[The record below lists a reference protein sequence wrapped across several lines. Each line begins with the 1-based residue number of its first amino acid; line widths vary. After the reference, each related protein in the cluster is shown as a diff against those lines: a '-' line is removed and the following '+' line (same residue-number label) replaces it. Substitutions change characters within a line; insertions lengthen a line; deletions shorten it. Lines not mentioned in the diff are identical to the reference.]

1 MKTSCVVGGGSVFT
15 RLQQSALWFSF
26 ICLGLLSPVVA
37 LATSTILISGGDS
50 VTNSTLATSITLSG
64 AGLNNNGA
72 GILTLGEGNLT
83 LYGSSSLIGGTT
95 VSISE
100 PTSGFTTLTVS
111 NAAGILTLSSSS
123 NLTGGTTVLTSGSLI
138 GAGTLVK
145 STGSG
150 ILTLSGLSTFN
161 ESSSSNSNSTV
172 LNSGTLFAVGTLIIT
187 NGSGVITLSG
197 SSTLNAGPISVTP
210 GTLVNSANNSLVIT
224 GATLQTVVLNGGTLA
239 VQLPVKV
246 SAKTI
251 SVNIPS
257 GCTACQVE
265 VRLKGA
271 QKWVRWNTSVLNGKP
286 SLLTLNAPRVAGPVE
301 WRATGTIS
309 SEKAKAFAKKS
320 KFSDAFYQGPRVFDK
335 APALG
340 YVATT
345 ASGYANGQNSG
356 VPVPTTVGV
365 TSGVV
370 DSLKVANV
378 TSTVTATATPTITA
392 TNTTATTTSSTTSTQ
407 VDEPDIWKTEGNS
420 VYFFNQLRGLQVLDV
435 SDPSTP
441 KLSAYLRQPCVGQDL
456 YLLPEA
462 VAGERLVVL
471 LTRDFSSYLAQ
482 TNVVVVRVA
491 GKEAVEVS
499 RTVLNGWL
507 ADSRLLGNR
516 LYVATSDWGAQTAG
530 TTLSEV
536 LVATDGSQT
545 IAAAHQISGQAS
557 GALISAGSDWM
568 AVTTNDWQDWNHS
581 QVTLFKLDETGAT
594 VLTPNSIKTA
604 GSVYDK
610 FKVAF
615 HQNTLMVV
623 SAKYDMSN
631 GWTPVSVLENFSVA
645 GDTLATLEI
654 KRGEQLRATRFAGD
668 KLYVV
673 TAQQTDPL
681 WLIDLTDPTAP
692 SVTGSVE
699 VPGFSTYI
707 EPVGDSGQF
716 LFTIGYDSGKVAVS
730 LFDVSD
736 ASKPALKSRV
746 FIEESGWGYSEATYD
761 EKALKI
767 LTDDGLALIPF
778 SAFSR
783 SPIVFASTTAAISA
797 ATTST
802 SEKTS
807 FVRLVDIDLQN
818 GGSLTLRGRLDHE
831 FTPRRATLING
842 ILTSISQ
849 KELITAK
856 IDDRDHPAVLADVMI
871 AWPVNQV
878 IPSGEYLLQI
888 SDGSSALWSGDKAAV
903 RISKGA
909 SENTIV
915 NDIELGDGIVQDAV
929 LRSSRLYVLRKNWN
943 PNLSCMPF
951 VCFVNGGA
959 SSPTTAELGLDI
971 YDASALPALPLLG
984 RVSIN
989 TGSAATNCTISSLLW
1004 VTDSLPVVMTQ
1015 NNPAAY
1021 WRYPMVAFNNA
1032 VAPPLTSSVGVMVSS
1047 VSPKAA
1053 ALPTASLAMPFMPAY
1068 NIKPA
1073 PAMVRPIDV
1082 SNPSAPVALRPYPL
1096 ATTLN
1101 TLVTTC
1107 AAGDGLLVFGYGQS
1121 PAPWRN
1127 AKWPAGTETPQVYS
1141 HRLGVLDF
1149 ATPQRP
1155 IQRIPV
1161 VLPGR
1166 LFALGEVSR
1175 SGFLAFT
1182 ENVVDRTDG
1191 PVRQL
1196 QVSLVD
1202 ETQASLCATTEV
1214 GVSAILAAE
1223 GRTVMVAD
1231 GQSVQRLM
1239 LDDTAQLVQ
1248 TGGIAKLNWVPY
1260 ELKIQGLTLLTSNGN
1275 EVLRVSWPGLDA
1287 VVESWKVQQW
1297 FPVSRLMIGSNRA
1310 LYAPVGD
1317 YGVNVLQP
1325 R

>member
-1 MKTSCVVGGGSVFT
+1 MKTSCVVDEMSIFA
-15 RLQQSALWFSF
+15 RLAQCALWLYLF
-26 ICLGLLSPVVA
+26 CLSLLAPVAA
-37 LATSTILISGGDS
+37 LATST
-50 VTNSTLATSITLSG
+50 TLVKG
-64 AGLNNNGA
+64 A
-72 GILTLGEGNLT
+72 
-83 LYGSSSLIGGTT
+83 
-95 VSISE
+95 
-100 PTSGFTTLTVS
+100 
-111 NAAGILTLSSSS
+111 
-123 NLTGGTTVLTSGSLI
+123 SGSL
-138 GAGTLVK
+138 A
-145 STGSG
+145 
-150 ILTLSGLSTFN
+150 
-161 ESSSSNSNSTV
+161 
-172 LNSGTLFAVGTLIIT
+172 
-187 NGSGVITLSG
+187 
-197 SSTLNAGPISVTP
+197 
-210 GTLVNSANNSLVIT
+210 IT
-224 GATLQTVVLNGGTLA
+224 GATLQPVAVNGGTLA
-239 VQLPVKV
+239 VPLAVKV

-257 GCTACQVE
+257 GCTACQIE

-286 SLLTLNAPRVAGPVE
+286 SLLTLNAPRVAGSIE
-301 WRATGTIS
+301 WRATGTINS
-309 SEKAKAFAKKS
+309 DKAKAFAKKS
-320 KFSDAFYQGPRVFDK
+320 KFSDAFYQGPRLFDK

-345 ASGYANGQNSG
+345 VSGYANGQNSG
-356 VPVPTTVGV
+356 VSMPTVVGA
-365 TSGVV
+365 TSGVL
-370 DSLKVANV
+370 DSVKVANV
-378 TSTVTATATPTITA
+378 TSTLTA
-392 TNTTATTTSSTTSTQ
+392 TNTTVTTTNSTANTQ
-407 VDEPDIWKTEGNS
+407 AEVPDIWKTDGNS

-435 SDPSTP
+435 SDPSNP
-441 KLSAYLRQPCVGQDL
+441 ILNAYLRQPSVGQDL
-456 YLLPEA
+456 YLLPES
-462 VAGERLVVL
+462 VEGERLVVL
-471 LTRDFSSYLAQ
+471 LTRDFNSYSAQ

-491 GKEAVEVS
+491 GKEAMEVS
-499 RTVLNGWL
+499 RTVLTGWL

-536 LVATDGSQT
+536 LVGTDGSQT
-545 IAAAHQISGQAS
+545 FAAAHQISGQAS
-557 GALISAGSDWM
+557 WGALISAGADWM

-581 QVTLFKLDETGAT
+581 RVTLFGLNETGAT
-594 VLTPNSIKTA
+594 LLTPNSIRTA

-610 FKVAF
+610 FKVSF
-615 HQNTLMVV
+615 HQNTLTVV
-623 SAKYDMSN
+623 SAKYDMFN

-645 GDTLATLEI
+645 GATLATLEI
-654 KRGEQLRATRFAGD
+654 KRGEQLRATRFAGE

-673 TAQQTDPL
+673 TAQQIDPL
-681 WLIDLTDPTAP
+681 WIIDLSDPAAP

-767 LTDDGLALIPF
+767 LPEDGLALIPF
-778 SAFSR
+778 SAFFR
-783 SPIVFASTTAAISA
+783 SPKVFASTTSANSSA
-797 ATTST
+797 AVST
-802 SEKTS
+802 PEKTS

-856 IDDRDHPAVLADVMI
+856 IDDRDNPAVLADVMI

-878 IPSGEYLLQI
+878 IPSGDYLLQI

-909 SENTIV
+909 SENTIL
-915 NDIELGDGIVQDAV
+915 NDIELGDGIIQDAV

-943 PNLSCMPF
+943 LNMSCMPF
-951 VCFVNGGA
+951 VRFMDGSN
-959 SSPTTAELGLDI
+959 SPTNAELGLDI

-989 TGSAATNCTISSLLW
+989 TGSTATNCTISSLLW
-1004 VTDSLPVVMTQ
+1004 VTDSLPVVITQ

-1021 WRYPMVAFNNA
+1021 WRYPMVAFNDAVAPQRRVRPIMDQPVLTSVAFNAA
-1032 VAPPLTSSVGVMVSS
+1032 VAPPIASSVGVIVSTA
-1047 VSPKAA
+1047 SPKAA
-1053 ALPTASLAMPFMPAY
+1053 ALPIDSLALPFMPAY
-1068 NIKPA
+1068 SIKPA

-1082 SNPSAPVALRPYPL
+1082 SNPSSPVVLRPYPL

-1101 TLVTTC
+1101 TLVSTC

-1127 AKWPAGTETPQVYS
+1127 AKWPLGIEMPQVYS

-1149 ATPQRP
+1149 ANPQRP

-1182 ENVVDRTDG
+1182 ENVVENTEG

-1202 ETQASLCATTEV
+1202 ETQASLCATAAV
-1214 GVSAILAAE
+1214 GVGAVLAAE

-1248 TGGIAKLNWVPY
+1248 TGGIAKLDWAPY
-1260 ELKIQGLTLLTSNGN
+1260 ELKIQGLTLLTSNGS

-1297 FPVSRLMIGSNRA
+1297 FPVSKLMVGSNRC

>member
-1 MKTSCVVGGGSVFT
+1 MFT
-15 RLQQSALWFSF
+15 KLHQRALWLFLL
-26 ICLGLLSPVVA
+26 CLGLLGPVA
-37 LATSTILISGGDS
+37 APASSTISISGGDS
-50 VTNSTLATSITLSG
+50 FTNPILATSLTLS
-64 AGLNNNGA
+64 AGVMNNSGA
-72 GILTLGEGNLT
+72 GILSLGAGNLT
-83 LYGSSSLIGGTT
+83 LNSSSSLIGGTT
-95 VSISE
+95 LSISE
-100 PTSGFTTLTVS
+100 PIGNVATLTVS
-111 NAAGILTLSSSS
+111 NATGSLTLSGST
-123 NLTGGTTVLTSGSLI
+123 NLNGGTAVLTSGSVI
-138 GAGTLVK
+138 GAETLVT

-150 ILTLSGLSTFN
+150 ILKLSGSITLN
-161 ESSSSNSNSTV
+161 GSSSSNSNTTV
-172 LNSGTLFAVGTLIIT
+172 LNSGTLLSTGTLVIT

-197 SSTLNAGPISVTP
+197 SSTLNSGPLVVTA
-210 GTLVNSANNSLVIT
+210 GTLVNGTNSSLVIT

-257 GCTACQVE
+257 GCTACQIE

-301 WRATGTIS
+301 WRATGTINS
-309 SEKAKAFAKKS
+309 DKAKAFAKKS

-345 ASGYANGQNSG
+345 TSGYANAQNSG
-356 VPVPTTVGV
+356 VPVSTTVGV

-370 DSLKVANV
+370 DSLKVASV
-378 TSTVTATATPTITA
+378 TSTVTATTA
-392 TNTTATTTSSTTSTQ
+392 PNLTATTSTSTTNSTASTQ
-407 VDEPDIWKTEGNS
+407 VDEPDIWKTEGKS

-435 SDPSTP
+435 SDPSSP

-471 LTRDFSSYLAQ
+471 LTRDFSSYPAQ

-499 RTVLNGWL
+499 RGVLNGWL

-536 LVATDGSQT
+536 LVADDGSQT
-545 IAAAHQISGQAS
+545 VAAAHQVSTQAS
-557 GALISAGSDWM
+557 GALISAGQDWL
-568 AVTTNDWQDWNHS
+568 AVTTSDWQDWNHS
-581 QVTLFKLDETGAT
+581 QITLFKLDETGAT
-594 VLTPNSIKTA
+594 LLTPNSIKTA

-615 HQNTLMVV
+615 RKNTLTVV
-623 SAKYDMSN
+623 SAKYDTSN

-681 WLIDLTDPTAP
+681 WVIDLTDPTAP

-736 ASKPALKSRV
+736 VSKPALKSRV

-767 LTDDGLALIPF
+767 LPEDGLALIPF

-783 SPIVFASTTAAISA
+783 SPLVFASTTAANSA
-797 ATTST
+797 ATAST

-831 FTPRRATLING
+831 FTPRRATLLNG

-856 IDDRDHPAVLADVMI
+856 IDDRDNPAVLADVMI

-943 PNLSCMPF
+943 PNLSCMPY
-951 VCFVNGGA
+951 VCFLNGGA
-959 SSPTTAELGLDI
+959 SSPANAELGLDI

-1032 VAPPLTSSVGVMVSS
+1032 VAPALASSVGAMVSS

-1082 SNPSAPVALRPYPL
+1082 SNPSSPVALRPYPL

-1127 AKWPAGTETPQVYS
+1127 AKWPAGIETPQVYS

-1161 VLPGR
+1161 ALPGR

-1182 ENVVDRTDG
+1182 ENVVDKADG

-1214 GVSAILAAE
+1214 SAGAVLAAE

-1248 TGGIAKLNWVPY
+1248 TGGIAKLNWAPY

-1297 FPVSRLMIGSNRA
+1297 FPVSKLMIGSNRA

>member
-1 MKTSCVVGGGSVFT
+1 MKTSCVVDEMSIFA
-15 RLQQSALWFSF
+15 RLAQCALWLYLF
-26 ICLGLLSPVVA
+26 CLSLLAPVAA
-37 LATSTILISGGDS
+37 LATSTILISGGPAL
-50 VTNSTLATSITLSG
+50 TPSTMATSLTMSGEAFSNEG
-64 AGLNNNGA
+64 AGC
-72 GILTLGEGNLT
+72 LTLN
-83 LYGSSSLIGGTT
+83 GSNSFIGGTT
-95 VSISE
+95 VSIS
-100 PTSGFTTLTVS
+100 GTLIGVGTLVAS
-111 NAAGILTLSSSS
+111 NGAGVLTLSGS
-123 NLTGGTTVLTSGSLI
+123 NSFVGGTVLTSGTLI
-138 GAGTLVK
+138 NVGTLVAGNSAGVLRLSGSNTLNCGTMSVTSGTLVK
-145 STGSG
+145 G
-150 ILTLSGLSTFN
+150 
-161 ESSSSNSNSTV
+161 
-172 LNSGTLFAVGTLIIT
+172 A
-187 NGSGVITLSG
+187 SG
-197 SSTLNAGPISVTP
+197 SLA
-210 GTLVNSANNSLVIT
+210 IT
-224 GATLQTVVLNGGTLA
+224 GATLQPVAVNGGTLA
-239 VQLPVKV
+239 VPLAVKV

-257 GCTACQVE
+257 GCTACQIE

-286 SLLTLNAPRVAGPVE
+286 SLLTLNAPRVAGSIE
-301 WRATGTIS
+301 WRATGTINS
-309 SEKAKAFAKKS
+309 DKAKAFAKKS
-320 KFSDAFYQGPRVFDK
+320 KFSDAFYQGPRLFDK

-345 ASGYANGQNSG
+345 VSGYANGQNSG
-356 VPVPTTVGV
+356 VPMPTVVGA
-365 TSGVV
+365 TSGVL
-370 DSLKVANV
+370 DSVKVANV
-378 TSTVTATATPTITA
+378 TSTLNA
-392 TNTTATTTSSTTSTQ
+392 TNTTTSTANLTANTQ
-407 VDEPDIWKTEGNS
+407 AEEPDIWKTDGNS

-435 SDPSTP
+435 SDPSNP
-441 KLSAYLRQPCVGQDL
+441 ILNAYLRQPSVGQDL
-456 YLLPEA
+456 YLLPES
-462 VAGERLVVL
+462 VEGERLVVL
-471 LTRDFSSYLAQ
+471 LTRDFNSYSAQ

-491 GKEAVEVS
+491 GKEAMEVS
-499 RTVLNGWL
+499 RTVLTGWL

-536 LVATDGSQT
+536 LVGTDGSQT
-545 IAAAHQISGQAS
+545 FAAAHQISGQAS
-557 GALISAGSDWM
+557 WGALISAGADWM

-581 QVTLFKLDETGAT
+581 RVTLFGLNETGAT
-594 VLTPNSIKTA
+594 LLAPNSIRTA

-610 FKVAF
+610 FKVSF
-615 HQNTLMVV
+615 HQNTLTVV
-623 SAKYDMSN
+623 SAKYDTFN
-631 GWTPVSVLENFSVA
+631 GWTPVSVLENFSVTGA
-645 GDTLATLEI
+645 TLATLEI
-654 KRGEQLRATRFAGD
+654 KRGEQLRATRFAGE

-673 TAQQTDPL
+673 TAQQIDPL
-681 WLIDLTDPTAP
+681 WIIDLSDPAAP

-767 LTDDGLALIPF
+767 LPEDGLALIPF
-778 SAFSR
+778 SAFFR
-783 SPIVFASTTAAISA
+783 SPKVFASTTSANSSA
-797 ATTST
+797 AVST
-802 SEKTS
+802 PEKTS

-856 IDDRDHPAVLADVMI
+856 IDDRDNPAVLADVMI

-878 IPSGEYLLQI
+878 IPSGDYLLQI

-909 SENTIV
+909 SENTIL
-915 NDIELGDGIVQDAV
+915 NDIELGDGIIQDAV
-929 LRSSRLYVLRKNWN
+929 LRFSRLYVLRKNWN
-943 PNLSCMPF
+943 LNMSCMPF
-951 VCFVNGGA
+951 VRFMAGGA
-959 SSPTTAELGLDI
+959 NQPTNAELGLDI

-989 TGSAATNCTISSLLW
+989 TGSTATNCTISSLLW
-1004 VTDSLPVVMTQ
+1004 VTDSLPVVITQ

-1021 WRYPMVAFNNA
+1021 WRYPMVAFNAA
-1032 VAPPLTSSVGVMVSS
+1032 VAPPIASSVGVIVSTA
-1047 VSPKAA
+1047 SPKAA
-1053 ALPTASLAMPFMPAY
+1053 ALPIDSLALPFMPAY
-1068 NIKPA
+1068 SIKPA

-1082 SNPSAPVALRPYPL
+1082 SNPSSPVVLRPYPL

-1101 TLVTTC
+1101 TLVSTC

-1127 AKWPAGTETPQVYS
+1127 AKWPLGIEMPQVYS

-1149 ATPQRP
+1149 ANPQRP

-1182 ENVVDRTDG
+1182 ENVVENTEG

-1202 ETQASLCATTEV
+1202 ETQASLCATAAV
-1214 GVSAILAAE
+1214 GVGAVLAAE

-1248 TGGIAKLNWVPY
+1248 TGGIAKLDWAPY
-1260 ELKIQGLTLLTSNGN
+1260 ELKIQGLTLLTSNGS

-1297 FPVSRLMIGSNRA
+1297 FPVSKLMVGSNRC